1 MNTRRCMNAA
11 MAFVLILV
19 FGVLGCGGGGS
30 SKNETAVYTGPTT
43 TLTGTLTLPT
53 TVNEQL
59 LASVRAAQNTDSVVR
74 DAFASA
80 TIVVN
85 GAAVT
90 DRTITPSAV
99 SPDWEIKL
107 RGIPES
113 SSGLY
118 KIEVLRGRLGLKA
131 WVRTASKDAF
141 RMTSQTTGAALL
153 AEQVSVD
160 ANDLLA
166 TYSALI
172 NPIVRG
178 LEAAFNASGTITTSI
193 FSLASITTEVTR
205 QRDFLKN
212 NTSFDPMA
220 RVAYL
225 SEANDL
231 DGDGFDDLFVRKSID
246 GTRVRFETTLSSAT
260 SMLEFVSRVASYSDV
275 QVLNDFAAGST
286 IASRTFGSTTSN
298 VVLGLF
304 FKRAAGRDTYLK
316 MLLKRIDI
324 DQGTFRGVVAE
335 YAWVL
340 ASGTAVATG
349 TKIFA
354 RSGTLPGTGM
364 VAASD
369 FLTDGI
375 GTAPNLLYLDAAR
388 GLGSTDG
395 QALMLRAVQGQPE
408 LSRVTVADAWG
419 RVPYYSTM
427 SGALGEIL
435 ETRAPAAGDVFFA
448 YFPTTRH
455 YAVLKI
461 ASVGD
466 SGMTVQY
473 VVNKAPGERSF
484 KTGS

>member
-1 MNTRRCMNAA
+1 MGFRRFMNGLLAV
-11 MAFVLILV
+11 VLIATIGAV
-19 FGVLGCGGGGS
+19 GCGSSG
-30 SKNETAVYTGPTT
+30 SKNEAAVYTGPTT

-59 LASVRAAQNTDSVVR
+59 LTSVRAAQNTDSVVR

-80 TIVVN
+80 TVLVN
-85 GAAVT
+85 GTTIT

-107 RGIPES
+107 RNVPES

-118 KIEVLRGRLGLKA
+118 KIEVARGRVGLKS
-131 WVRTASKDAF
+131 WVRAAGKDSF
-141 RMTSQTTGAALL
+141 RMTTQTTGAALL
-153 AEQVSVD
+153 AEQISVD

-172 NPIVRG
+172 NPIIRN
-178 LEAAFNASGTITTSI
+178 LENAFSASGTITTSI
-193 FSLASITTEVTR
+193 FSLASITTEVIR

-212 NTSFDPMA
+212 NSGFDPVA

-225 SEANDL
+225 AERNDL
-231 DGDGFDDLFVRKSID
+231 DGDGFDDLFVRKSVD
-246 GTRVRFETTLSSAT
+246 GTRIRFETTLSSAT
-260 SMLEFVSRVASYSDV
+260 SMMEFVSRVASYSDA
-275 QVLNDFAAGST
+275 QVLSDFAAGNT
-286 IASRTFGSTTSN
+286 VASRTFGSTATN

-304 FKRAAGRDTYLK
+304 FKRAAGRDSYLK
-316 MLLKRIDI
+316 MLVKRVDLY
-324 DQGTFRGVVAE
+324 QGTFNGVVAE

-349 TKIFA
+349 TKSFA
-354 RSGTLPGTGM
+354 PSGTLPGAGM

-375 GTAPNLLYLDAAR
+375 ATAAILMYLDKTR

-395 QALMLRAVQGQPE
+395 QALMLRAVQGQPD

-419 RVPYYSTM
+419 RVPYFSTM
-427 SGALGEIL
+427 SGALAEIL
-435 ETRAPAAGDVFFA
+435 ETRAPQAGDVFFA

-461 ASVGD
+461 ATVND
-466 SGMTVQY
+466 SGMTVSY